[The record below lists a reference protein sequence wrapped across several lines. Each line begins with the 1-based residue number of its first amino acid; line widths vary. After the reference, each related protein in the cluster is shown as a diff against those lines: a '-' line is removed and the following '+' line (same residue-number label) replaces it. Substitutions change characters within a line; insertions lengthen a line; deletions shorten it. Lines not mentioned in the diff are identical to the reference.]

1 MIAAA
6 MIDDPRLLIADEPT
20 TALDV
25 LIQEQII
32 ELLRRINRERGTA
45 VLFISHDLSLVNRLC
60 SRVLVMH
67 HGKVIETGRSSEVF
81 QNPNR
86 DYTKKLIAS
95 IPRVNLQRP
104 RDNDRDVH
112 PEVSPA
118 PTGKNALSVKDLS
131 VFYTSRGKGFFGRT
145 QKTEVVHHVSLDV
158 GEGEILALVG
168 ASGSGKSTLAR
179 AVAGLNPL
187 HTGTIELPDGR
198 PQMVFQDPYNSLN
211 PAYTI
216 RWLLEEPLRLAG
228 VNDEKERKKRVDE
241 MMELVHLDK
250 TLGDRYPSQLSGGQ
264 RQRVCIG
271 SALMQKPKL
280 LIADEPV
287 SALDVTIQVEILS
300 LLKRLQRELGL
311 AVLFISH
318 DLRTVWQLCDR
329 VAIMKDGLIVDQGDV
344 DEIYL
349 HSQSEYTKQLLQAAC
364 IVRREEQ

>member
-1 MIAAA
+1 
-6 MIDDPRLLIADEPT
+6 
-20 TALDV
+20 
-25 LIQEQII
+25 
-32 ELLRRINRERGTA
+32 
-45 VLFISHDLSLVNRLC
+45 
-60 SRVLVMH
+60 
-67 HGKVIETGRSSEVF
+67 
-81 QNPNR
+81 
-86 DYTKKLIAS
+86 
-95 IPRVNLQRP
+95 
-104 RDNDRDVH
+104 
-112 PEVSPA
+112 VSPA